1 MKKIWILFVLALLL
15 VALTISVSAAPSAT
29 VKASK
34 TSVNAGDTVTLTVS
48 VSSMDCKSGGVTVS
62 FDSKVFELTSGK
74 WLLSN
79 TFISDF
85 STGTKDG
92 VFAYASKTDI
102 SGKILELKLK
112 VKDSAASGKSNVKV
126 TLTLDGQEISQTTAI
141 TVACEHKYDNSCDT
155 TCNVC
160 GEKRSITH
168 SWNSGTVNKKA
179 TCTTDGSKTV
189 KCTVCGE
196 TKTETIKAYGHD
208 YANACDTTCANCDEI
223 RTTTHKYA
231 DAWKTDK
238 TSHWHECTECG
249 DEKDVADHT
258 PGPEATDYTPQT
270 CTVCGYVIQKAL
282 VHTHT
287 FSEEWVTNDKGHWHT
302 CLECDEIPDYADH
315 AFDSDCDA
323 TCNDCGFTREV
334 GEHNYLP
341 QWAADSNG
349 HWHEC
354 ACGDRLEMEPH
365 VPGPEATEFEGQMC
379 MICGF
384 ELTPMLHQHT
394 YETNCDEEKH
404 WLECQCGAVMD
415 EQAHTWD
422 AGKVTI
428 EPTANQTGLTEYK
441 CTVCGEIKTEE
452 IPVLQQGE
460 GPEEVTIEVPFKV
473 IIVACAGMVMMCTL
487 FFVLG
492 ILVGKKKARKYREEE

>member
-1 MKKIWILFVLALLL
+1 MKKIWMLVVLVLLL
-15 VALTISVSAAPSAT
+15 AALAVTASAAPSAT

-34 TSVNAGDTVTLTVS
+34 SSVNAGDTVTVTVS
-48 VSSMDCKSGGVTVS
+48 VSKMDCKSGGAVVS

-92 VFAYASKTDI
+92 VFAYASASSI
-102 SGKILELKLK
+102 SGNVLELKLK
-112 VKDSAASGKSNVKV
+112 VKDSAASGKSTVKV
-126 TLTLDGQEISQTTAI
+126 SLTLDGQTVEQSVGIS
-141 TVACEHKYDNSCDT
+141 VACKHKYDNSCDT
-155 TCNVC
+155 SCNVC
-160 GEKRSITH
+160 GEKRSISH

-208 YANACDTTCANCDEI
+208 YANACDTTCANCSET
-223 RTTTHKYA
+223 RTTTHKYG

-258 PGPEATDYTPQT
+258 PGPEATDYTPQI

-287 FSEEWVTNDKGHWHT
+287 FSEEWVNDERGHWHT

-315 AFDSDCDA
+315 AFDNECDA
-323 TCNDCGFTREV
+323 VCNDCGFTREV

-341 QWAADSNG
+341 QWAADANG

-354 ACGDRLEMEPH
+354 GFCGDRLEMEPH
-365 VPGPEATEFEGQMC
+365 VAGPEATEFEGQMC
-379 MICGF
+379 MVCGF
-384 ELTPMLHQHT
+384 ELTPMLHQHR
-394 YETNCDEEKH
+394 YEINCDEENH
-404 WLECQCGAVMD
+404 WHECACGHVAD
-415 EQAHTWD
+415 EQEHIWD
-422 AGKVTI
+422 AGTVKTD
-428 EPTANQTGLTEYK
+428 PTQTQTGLKEYK
-441 CTVCGEIKTEE
+441 CTVCGEIKTED
-452 IPVLQQGE
+452 IPVLQ
-460 GPEEVTIEVPFKV
+460 PEEPQQEGVLVTMDML
-473 IIVACAGMVMMCTL
+473 IVAGAGMVMMCTL
-487 FFVLG
+487 CFVLG
-492 ILVGKKKARKYREEE
+492 ILIGKKKRRYNEEE